1 MTKKILLIISVLEA
15 LVIGY
20 LLFDRQRT
28 PVNPPDV
35 PVIEIVRDSIIRDS
49 IFIVND
55 RIKEDIGHIKE
66 QYTKDSVDIMSAS
79 DSLLFSSFSRYIEDY
94 AKKARRSVPRPPV

>member
-1 MTKKILLIISVLEA
+1 MTKKVLLIISVLEA

-35 PVIEIVRDSIIRDS
+35 PVIEIVRDSLIRDS
-49 IFIVND
+49 IFIEIEKIEKQIVY
-55 RIKEDIGHIKE
+55 IKEEFE
-66 QYTKDSVDIMSAS
+66 QDSADIMSAN
-79 DSLLFSSFSRYIEDY
+79 DSVLFSSFSRYIEDY
-94 AKKARRSVPRPPV
+94 NNK

>member
-1 MTKKILLIISVLEA
+1 MTKKVLLIISVLEA

-35 PVIEIVRDSIIRDS
+35 PVIEIVRDSLIRDS
-49 IFIVND
+49 IFIEIEKIEKQVVY
-55 RIKEDIGHIKE
+55 IKEEFK
-66 QYTKDSVDIMSAS
+66 QDSAAIMSAN
-79 DSLLFSSFSRYIEDY
+79 DSVLYNSFTRYIEDY
-94 AKKARRSVPRPPV
+94 NNK

>member
-20 LLFDRQRT
+20 LLFDKQRT

-49 IFIVND
+49 IFIEIEKIEREIVY
-55 RIKEDIGHIKE
+55 IKEEFK
-66 QYTKDSVDIMSAS
+66 QDSINIMSAN
-79 DSLLFSSFSRYIEDY
+79 DSVLLSSFSRYIEDY
-94 AKKARRSVPRPPV
+94 NNK

>member
-1 MTKKILLIISVLEA
+1 MTKKLLLIISVLEA

-49 IFIVND
+49 IFIEIEKIERKIVY
-55 RIKEDIGHIKE
+55 IKEEFK
-66 QYTKDSVDIMSAS
+66 QDSTDIMSAN
-79 DSLLFSSFSRYIEDY
+79 DSVLFSSFSRYIEDY
-94 AKKARRSVPRPPV
+94 NNK

>member
-1 MTKKILLIISVLEA
+1 MTKKVLLIISVLEA

-35 PVIEIVRDSIIRDS
+35 PVIEIVRDSLIRDS
-49 IFIVND
+49 IFIENEKIEKQIVY
-55 RIKEDIGHIKE
+55 IKEEFE
-66 QYTKDSVDIMSAS
+66 QDSANIMSAN
-79 DSLLFSSFSRYIEDY
+79 DSVLFSSFSRYIEDY
-94 AKKARRSVPRPPV
+94 NNK

>member
-1 MTKKILLIISVLEA
+1 MTKKVLLIISVLEA

-35 PVIEIVRDSIIRDS
+35 PVIEIVRDSLIRDS
-49 IFIVND
+49 IFIEIEKIEKQIVY
-55 RIKEDIGHIKE
+55 IKEEFE
-66 QYTKDSVDIMSAS
+66 QDSANIMSAN
-79 DSLLFSSFSRYIEDY
+79 DSVLFSSFSRYIEDY
-94 AKKARRSVPRPPV
+94 NNK

>member
-1 MTKKILLIISVLEA
+1 MTKKLLLIISVLEA

-49 IFIVND
+49 IFIEIEKIEREIVY
-55 RIKEDIGHIKE
+55 IKEEFK
-66 QYTKDSVDIMSAS
+66 QDSTDIMSAN
-79 DSLLFSSFSRYIEDY
+79 DSVLLSSFSRYIEDY
-94 AKKARRSVPRPPV
+94 NNK

>member
-49 IFIVND
+49 IFIEIEKIEKEIVY
-55 RIKEDIGHIKE
+55 IKEEFK
-66 QYTKDSVDIMSAS
+66 QDSTDIMSAN
-79 DSLLFSSFSRYIEDY
+79 DSVLLSSFSRYIEDY
-94 AKKARRSVPRPPV
+94 NNK

>member
-1 MTKKILLIISVLEA
+1 MTKKVLLIISVLEA

-49 IFIVND
+49 IFIEIEKIEKEIVY
-55 RIKEDIGHIKE
+55 IKEEFK
-66 QYTKDSVDIMSAS
+66 QDSANIMSAN
-79 DSLLFSSFSRYIEDY
+79 DSVLLGSFSRYIEDY
-94 AKKARRSVPRPPV
+94 NNK

>member
-49 IFIVND
+49 IFIEIEKIEKEIVY
-55 RIKEDIGHIKE
+55 IKEEFK
-66 QYTKDSVDIMSAS
+66 QDSTNIMSAN
-79 DSLLFSSFSRYIEDY
+79 DSVLLSSFSRYIEDY
-94 AKKARRSVPRPPV
+94 NNK

>member
-1 MTKKILLIISVLEA
+1 MTKKVLLIISVLEA

-35 PVIEIVRDSIIRDS
+35 PVIEIVRDSLIRDS
-49 IFIVND
+49 IFIEIEKIEKQIVY
-55 RIKEDIGHIKE
+55 IKEEFE
-66 QYTKDSVDIMSAS
+66 QDSANIMSAN
-79 DSLLFSSFSRYIEDY
+79 DSVLFGSFSRYIEDY
-94 AKKARRSVPRPPV
+94 NNK

>member
-49 IFIVND
+49 IFIEIEKIEREIVY
-55 RIKEDIGHIKE
+55 IKEEFK
-66 QYTKDSVDIMSAS
+66 QDSTNIMSAN
-79 DSLLFSSFSRYIEDY
+79 DSVLFSSFSRYIEDY
-94 AKKARRSVPRPPV
+94 NNK

>member
-1 MTKKILLIISVLEA
+1 MTKKILLIISVFEA

-49 IFIVND
+49 IFIEIEKIEREIVY
-55 RIKEDIGHIKE
+55 IKEEFK
-66 QYTKDSVDIMSAS
+66 QDSTNIMSAN
-79 DSLLFSSFSRYIEDY
+79 DSMLLSSFSRYIEDY
-94 AKKARRSVPRPPV
+94 NNK

>member
-49 IFIVND
+49 IFIEIEKIEREIVY
-55 RIKEDIGHIKE
+55 IKEEFK
-66 QYTKDSVDIMSAS
+66 QDSTDIMSAN
-79 DSLLFSSFSRYIEDY
+79 DNVLFSSFSRYIEDY
-94 AKKARRSVPRPPV
+94 NNK

>member
-20 LLFDRQRT
+20 LLFDKQRT

-49 IFIVND
+49 IFIEIEKIEKEIVY
-55 RIKEDIGHIKE
+55 IKEEFK
-66 QYTKDSVDIMSAS
+66 QDSANIMSAN
-79 DSLLFSSFSRYIEDY
+79 DSVLLSSFSRYIEDY
-94 AKKARRSVPRPPV
+94 NNK

>member
-1 MTKKILLIISVLEA
+1 MTKKFLLIISVLEA

-49 IFIVND
+49 IFIEIEKIEREIVY
-55 RIKEDIGHIKE
+55 IKEEFK
-66 QYTKDSVDIMSAS
+66 QDSTNIMSAN
-79 DSLLFSSFSRYIEDY
+79 DSVLLSSFSRYIEDY
-94 AKKARRSVPRPPV
+94 NNK

>member
-1 MTKKILLIISVLEA
+1 MTKKLLLIISVLEA

-20 LLFDRQRT
+20 LLFDKQRT

-49 IFIVND
+49 IFIEIEKIEKEIVY
-55 RIKEDIGHIKE
+55 IKEEFK
-66 QYTKDSVDIMSAS
+66 QDSTNIMSAS
-79 DSLLFSSFSRYIEDY
+79 DSVLFSSFSRYIEDY
-94 AKKARRSVPRPPV
+94 NNK

>member
-1 MTKKILLIISVLEA
+1 MTKKVLLIISVLEA

-35 PVIEIVRDSIIRDS
+35 PVIEIVRDSLIRDS
-49 IFIVND
+49 IFIEIEKIEREIVY
-55 RIKEDIGHIKE
+55 IKEEFK
-66 QYTKDSVDIMSAS
+66 QDSTNIMSAN
-79 DSLLFSSFSRYIEDY
+79 DSVLISSFSRYIEDY
-94 AKKARRSVPRPPV
+94 NNK

>member
-1 MTKKILLIISVLEA
+1 MTKKLLLIISVIEA

-20 LLFDRQRT
+20 LLLNKQRT

-49 IFIVND
+49 IFIEIEKIEKEIVY
-55 RIKEDIGHIKE
+55 IKEEFK
-66 QYTKDSVDIMSAS
+66 QDSTNIMSAN
-79 DSLLFSSFSRYIEDY
+79 DSVLLSSFSRYIEDY
-94 AKKARRSVPRPPV
+94 NNK